1 MKKYVRIIDNKGM
14 FIEDAFVEE
23 LTEFTIETPCPSGF
37 YQPKWDGNEWVEG
50 LRAEE
55 IQALTKYSNEQIR
68 ELRQQ
73 AYKDRSDILY
83 LAWQK
88 YLATGEDK
96 AEQARQMWLAEVAK
110 IDKEFPYNE

>member
-1 MKKYVRIIDNKGM
+1 MEKAIIVY
-14 FIEDAFVEE
+14 DAQ
-23 LTEFTIETPCPSGF
+23 TGKQTIELIDIVDEPTIEPTP
-37 YQPKWDGNEWVEG
+37 
-50 LRAEE
+50 EE
-55 IQALTKYSNEQIR
+55 IQQIAKISNEDIR
-68 ELRQQ
+68 QMRAQ
-73 AYKDRSDILY
+73 AYKDRSDSLY